1 MRKIVTT
8 VVFVLTCLFTGLM
21 LDTSARAASD
31 VDACGIYTQAD
42 ASTLLQEIVPDGVS
56 RTTTFP
62 AGNSCRYT
70 FQKNG
75 DSYGVQVRVCESAAI
90 KEEGIYESAADVM
103 TRQVQAH
110 QAKNL
115 ADDKFRLIPNL
126 GDEAFWNG
134 TDLYVREGD
143 TLLIIKVNAFL
154 PGSFKDM
161 QEANNA
167 AMDQNLKLSQQVAE
181 TVLARVNHP

>member
-1 MRKIVTT
+1 MGKIATT
-8 VVFVLTCLFTGLM
+8 VGFVLTCLFTGFM
-21 LDTSARAASD
+21 LDTSARAASG
-31 VDACGIYTQAD
+31 VGACGIYSQAD
-42 ASTLLQEIVPDGVS
+42 ASALLQESVSDGVS

-75 DSYGVQVRVCESAAI
+75 DSYGIQVRVCESVAI

-103 TRQVQAH
+103 TRQVRAH
-110 QAKNL
+110 QSKNL
-115 ADDKFRLIPNL
+115 ADDKFRLIPNI

-134 TDLYVREGD
+134 TDLFARKGD

-181 TVLARVNHP
+181 TVLARVYNP

>member
-1 MRKIVTT
+1 MRKIATT
-8 VVFVLTCLFTGLM
+8 VGFVLTCLFTGLM
-21 LDTSARAASD
+21 LDTSAWAASGAD
-31 VDACGIYTQAD
+31 VCGIYTQAD
-42 ASTLLQEIVPDGVS
+42 ASALLQESVPDGVS

-62 AGNSCRYT
+62 AGDSCRYT

-75 DSYGVQVRVCESAAI
+75 GSYGIQVRVCESAAI

-103 TRQVQAH
+103 TRQVRAH

-134 TDLYVREGD
+134 TDLFARKGD

-154 PGSFKDM
+154 TGSFKDM

-167 AMDQNLKLSQQVAE
+167 AMDQNLKLSQHIAE
-181 TVLARVNHP
+181 TVLSRVNQP